1 MEYNILH
8 RRVGKMNTKYY
19 NETKI
24 LDRENE
30 LRNKG
35 FSESLIELILE
46 KYRQKLEGNNNGS

>member
-1 MEYNILH
+1 
-8 RRVGKMNTKYY
+8 MNTKYY

-24 LDRENE
+24 IDRENE

-35 FSESLIELILE
+35 FSESLIELILA